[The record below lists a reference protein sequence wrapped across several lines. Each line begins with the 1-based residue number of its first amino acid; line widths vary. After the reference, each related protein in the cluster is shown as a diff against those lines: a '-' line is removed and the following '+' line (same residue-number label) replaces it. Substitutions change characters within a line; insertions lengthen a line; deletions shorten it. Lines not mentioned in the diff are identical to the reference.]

1 MAGGADEK
9 WTALGGEGR
18 RHFQVVCG
26 ERVIDRIIRQLRERG
41 ITDIGIICPELPGYE
56 IEGTYRVEPT
66 YSEWG
71 HEGLN
76 GRAHWS
82 KDGRTL
88 MVYGDT
94 IFSGKAM
101 DRITGFAER
110 RFMMFG
116 RFGNGV
122 IKGGGGE
129 LFAFSFWPEQADEW
143 AAAVESSFILR
154 DAGIIK
160 RGGSWEGY
168 RIMGGARGP
177 LVGKH
182 LLYPRCFTRIHD
194 GMTDDFDK
202 PEQFVMLRALFEGL
216 HNPARSA

>member
-9 WTALGGEGR
+9 WTNLGGEGR
-18 RHFQVVCG
+18 RHFQVVNG
-26 ERVIDRIIRQLRERG
+26 ERVIDRIVRQLRERG
-41 ITDIGIICPELPGYE
+41 VEDIGIICPDIEGYD

-76 GRAHWS
+76 GQQYWS
-82 KDGRTL
+82 DIDRTL

-94 IFSGKAM
+94 IFAEPAM
-101 DRITGFAER
+101 DVIVGFDR
-110 RFMMFG
+110 RQFRMFG

-129 LFAFSFWPEQADEW
+129 LFAFSFWPEQRDWW
-143 AAAVESSFILR
+143 AQAVNESFRLK
-154 DAGIIK
+154 AEGIIK

-168 RIMGGARGP
+168 RIMGGASGA
-177 LVGKH
+177 LVGRH
-182 LLYPRCFTRIHD
+182 LRYPCFGNLNDRL
-194 GMTDDFDK
+194 TDDFDT
-202 PEQFVMLRALFEGL
+202 PEQFRKLRALFEGL
-216 HNPARSA
+216 HNPREAA